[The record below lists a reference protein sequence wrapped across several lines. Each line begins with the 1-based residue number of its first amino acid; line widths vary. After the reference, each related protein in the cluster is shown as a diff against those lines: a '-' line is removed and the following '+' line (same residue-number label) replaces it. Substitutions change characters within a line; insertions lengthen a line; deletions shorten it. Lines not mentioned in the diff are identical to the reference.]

1 MLRHLSLPWARSIRS
16 RLLLLLA
23 LSVVLTALAITAVTV
38 VLGSR
43 DARNRVVDQ
52 LKSVVTLKENEI
64 EAWTANL
71 RLNLDVVLSQPN
83 IPLDLSSMTRGS
95 LSDSERQQAYYRVLD
110 RFLWAAERMDLF
122 EELFYMD
129 TDGVVVISTNS
140 GHEGQRLGLNDYFGE
155 GLKGKFIQQPSY
167 SLSLGKMTVVA
178 SSPVVVGGETIG
190 VLAGRAN
197 LVGLNQ
203 IMIERPGLGET
214 GETYLVGSN
223 FRLLTYLRRSGYSI
237 PETYIHTGGAEQAV
251 ATRAAGTRTYPNYAG
266 AQVIGVYDWI
276 PELNVALIAE
286 QEESEALY
294 SSRIAL
300 WTMGGVAVLATIVAI
315 LLGMALT
322 RRIVRPLA
330 ELSTTATRIAG
341 GEFELRADTGHK
353 DEIGRL
359 ADSFN
364 RMTGQLSDLVH
375 SLERRT
381 DYLRALNE
389 SGRQIS
395 SILELDQ
402 LLPHVARLL
411 IETFA
416 YETVRILLL
425 DEGGEARLF
434 TCDKGEECFQ
444 PTGFRIDGPT
454 CPTLLREVITNGV
467 ALLKQTDR
475 LGEGLSSERA
485 EIAVPMRVGERLV
498 GALSITGAEA
508 RHLDQQDLAAAQTIA
523 DQLAVAV
530 ENSLLYQ
537 HAHELAAS
545 RERQRLARDLHDAV
559 SQTLFSV
566 SLIAEVLPRIYE
578 RDPDQG
584 KTRLEELRQLT
595 RGALAEMRT
604 LLLELRPAALAEAS
618 LPDLLRQLAEAVVG
632 RARIPVDTEVD
643 EDCTAVPADVR
654 VAFYR
659 IAQEA
664 LNNVVKHS
672 GASRVSVTLRCDEET
687 LRLSVDDNGSGFAS
701 TGGVG
706 KLGLSIMRE
715 RAAAVGARINVTSIP
730 GVGTTVKVEW
740 P

>member
-1 MLRHLSLPWARSIRS
+1 V
-16 RLLLLLA
+16 LLA

-38 VLGSR
+38 ILGSR
-43 DARNRVVDQ
+43 DARDGVVDQ

-64 EAWTANL
+64 ESWTANL
-71 RLNLDVVLSQPN
+71 RLNLDVVVSQPN
-83 IPLDLSSMTRGS
+83 VPVDLFSMTHGS
-95 LSDSERQQAYYRVLD
+95 MTDQERQQAYYRVLD
-110 RFLWAAERMDLF
+110 RFLWAAERMALF

-129 TDGVVVISTNS
+129 ASGVVVISTNS
-140 GHEGQRLGLNDYFGE
+140 GHEGQRLGLNDYFIE
-155 GLKGKFIQQPSY
+155 GLKGKFVQQPSY
-167 SLSLGKMTVVA
+167 SLSLDKMTVVA
-178 SSPVVVGGETIG
+178 SSPVVVDGQTIG
-190 VLAGRAN
+190 VLAGRAI
-197 LVGLNQ
+197 LVGLNE

-223 FRLLTYLRRSGYSI
+223 FRLLTYLRRTGYSI
-237 PETYIHTGGAEQAV
+237 PETYVRSEGTEDAV
-251 ATRAAGTRTYPNYAG
+251 IKHAAGTKTYVNYAG
-266 AQVIGVYDWI
+266 ARVIGVYDWI

-300 WTMGGVAVLATIVAI
+300 WTMGGVAALATLIAI
-315 LLGMALT
+315 LLGVALT

-330 ELSTTATRIAG
+330 ELSATATRIAN
-341 GEFELRADTGHK
+341 GELELRARVGRK
-353 DEIGRL
+353 DEIGKL

-364 RMTGQLSDLVH
+364 RMTGQLGDLVH
-375 SLERRT
+375 RLERRT

-395 SILELDQ
+395 SILELEQ

-411 IETFA
+411 VETF
-416 YETVRILLL
+416 EHESVRILLL
-425 DEGGEARLF
+425 DDQGQARLF
-434 TCDKGEECFQ
+434 TCDKGVECFE
-444 PTGFRIDGPT
+444 PIDLGTDDPT
-454 CPTLLREVITNGV
+454 CPTILREVIAGGV
-467 ALLKQTDR
+467 SFLKQTDR
-475 LGEGLSSERA
+475 PSEDFSPSPA
-485 EIAVPMRVGERLV
+485 EIAVPMRVGERLAGV
-498 GALSITGAEA
+498 LSITGAQT
-508 RHLDQQDLAAAQTIA
+508 RHLDEQDVVATQTIA
-523 DQLAVAV
+523 DQLAIAI

-578 RDPDQG
+578 RDPEQG

-604 LLLELRPAALAEAS
+604 LLLELRPTALAEAS

-632 RARIPVDTEVD
+632 RARIPVEVEVD
-643 EDCTAVPADVR
+643 DDCRSVPADVR

-672 GASRVSVTLRCDEET
+672 GASEALVSLRCDKET
-687 LRLSVDDNGSGFAS
+687 LRLTVKDNGSGFTT

-706 KLGLSIMRE
+706 KLGLNIMHE
-715 RAAAVGARINVTSIP
+715 RAAAAGARVNVSSVP
-730 GVGTTVKVEW
+730 GLGTTVEVQW